1 MHYTDL
7 IYTCTHLNGL
17 EKDGLESQ
25 AQEMGDRIE
34 VCCGLCGRKR
44 DYPTEALNRESP
56 NLVRESLR
64 GYFEVDE
71 QYVTEQGAAELST
84 EGL

>member
-17 EKDGLESQ
+17 EKDGLEAQ

-44 DYPTEALNRESP
+44 DYPTEALNQESP

-71 QYVTEQGAAELST
+71 QYVIEQGAAELST